1 MDSLITVIPET
12 EVTAAYKKEAKEWTK
27 WDSKNSKSFPYNYT
41 AEERVLVLEGS
52 ATLTPSDGT
61 DPVTIEAGNAVTF
74 HKGFKCKWKITKR
87 MKKYYTVMIAAAD
100 DGEDDYDLPA
110 IICDICSD
118 AAGCVE
124 ESYFVAKDEIDIC
137 PKCYAKEKDKYPDAE
152 HQKGGE
158 NKIEKTVSIPAPASE
173 KAAAGK
179 KKKKA
184 TTGPAKKKQKKK

>member
-1 MDSLITVIPET
+1 MDSLITVIPES
-12 EVTAAYKKEAKEWTK
+12 EVTAAYKKAAKEWTK
-27 WDSKNSKSFPYNYT
+27 WDSKNRKSFPYNYT

-87 MKKYYTVMIAAAD
+87 MKKYYTVIIAAD
-100 DGEDDYDLPA
+100 DGEDDLDLPA

-158 NKIEKTVSIPAPASE
+158 AWVLVEPVSIPAPASE

>member
-1 MDSLITVIPET
+1 MDSLITVVPES

-27 WDSKNSKSFPYNYT
+27 WDSKNRKSFPYNYT

-52 ATLTPSDGT
+52 ATLTPSDGS

-87 MKKYYTVMIAAAD
+87 MKKHYTVIAED
-100 DGEDDYDLPA
+100 DGEDDLLPA

-137 PKCYAKEKDKYPDAE
+137 PKCYEKEKDKYPDAE

-158 NKIEKTVSIPAPASE
+158 AWVEPVPVLVPASK
-173 KAAAGK
+173 KATAG
-179 KKKKA
+179 KKKA